1 MWSSLFAF
9 WLIYSMLFLG
19 TLSPEAAE
27 GTLEIALWTGLFGL
41 AITSIALY
49 YYFHYKKVATGFT
62 LHNCDCVRAGD
73 VLRQVRR
80 DPQGIFLI
88 FTNVDG
94 EHVRRK
100 LTAKQATDFQSQS
113 SYLPA
118 SRPGECWRIYSIDPK
133 NKTIACHGL
142 CY

>member
-27 GTLEIALWTGLFGL
+27 GTLEIMLWTGLFGL

-49 YYFHYKKVATGFT
+49 YYFHYKKTATSFT
-62 LHNCDCVRAGD
+62 LQNCDNIRAGD
-73 VLRQVRR
+73 VLRQIRR
-80 DPQGIFLI
+80 DPQGLFLVYS
-88 FTNVDG
+88 NVDG
-94 EHVRRK
+94 EQVRRR
-100 LTAKQATDFQSQS
+100 LTAEQAANFQSQRS
-113 SYLPA
+113 HLPA
-118 SRPGECWRIYSIDPK
+118 SRPGECWRIYSVDLQSKI
-133 NKTIACHGL
+133 IASHGL